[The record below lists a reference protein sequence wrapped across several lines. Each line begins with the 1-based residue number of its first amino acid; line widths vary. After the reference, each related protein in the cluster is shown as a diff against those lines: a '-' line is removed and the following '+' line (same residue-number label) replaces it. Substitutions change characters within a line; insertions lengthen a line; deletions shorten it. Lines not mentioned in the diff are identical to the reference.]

1 VCLLWGNE
9 RLTGIGRRTDRFLRA
24 AKEQGLSDD
33 FVVALLRQN
42 GWPERLVFRAYSA
55 FYADRLG
62 LPLPIRR
69 QSAENARDAFYYLLN
84 FITLGFW
91 TVALGQIFYR
101 LIEYWFPDPASA
113 ATYTV
118 SLRDDLAWQVAT
130 VIVAF
135 PVFLYL
141 HSLIQRELRSR
152 TDLYYSG
159 IRRWLTYLALVIAA
173 IVVLT
178 DAAWVIEALIR
189 GDVTLRFIL
198 DSLVL
203 LVIGGGI
210 FVYYLRTMDPQP
222 VGQ

>member
-1 VCLLWGNE
+1 MSAPLGLDAE
-9 RLTGIGRRTDRFLRA
+9 LAAFLRA
-24 AKEQGLSDD
+24 AKEEGINDD

-42 GWPERLVFRAYSA
+42 GWPERRIFRAYSA

-62 LPLPIRR
+62 TALPRR
-69 QSAENARDAFYYLLN
+69 QQAAENARDAFYYLLN

-101 LIEYWFPDPASA
+101 LIAYWFPDPASTMA
-113 ATYTV
+113 YYG
-118 SLRDDLAWQVAT
+118 SLRDDVAWQAAT

-135 PVFLYL
+135 PVFLFV
-141 HSLIQRELRSR
+141 HSLIARELRNR
-152 TDLYYSG
+152 PDLYDSG
-159 IRRWLTYLALVIAA
+159 IRRWLTYLALVVAA

-189 GDVTLRFIL
+189 GELTVRFIL

-203 LVIGGGI
+203 LVLGGGV
-210 FVYYLRTMDPQP
+210 FVYYLRTMEP
-222 VGQ
+222 GTAAT

>member
-1 VCLLWGNE
+1 MSLRQDSDAELLA
-9 RLTGIGRRTDRFLRA
+9 FLRS
-24 AKEQGLSDD
+24 AKEQNISDD

-42 GWPERLVFRAYSA
+42 GWPERRIYKAYSA

-62 LPLPIRR
+62 APLPQRY
-69 QSAENARDAFYYLLN
+69 QAAENSRDAFFYLLN

-101 LIEYWFPDPASA
+101 LIAYWLPDPSQPAL
-113 ATYTV
+113 YG
-118 SLRDDLAWQVAT
+118 SLRDAMAWQIAA

-135 PVFLYL
+135 PAFVYV
-141 HSLIQRELRSR
+141 HSLIARELRNRS
-152 TDLYYSG
+152 DLYESG
-159 IRRWLTYLALVIAA
+159 VRRWLTYLTLVVAS

-189 GDVTLRFIL
+189 GELTLRFIL

-203 LVIGGGI
+203 LVIGGGV
-210 FVYYLRTMDPQP
+210 FVYYLRTMEPP
-222 VGQ
+222 AASA